1 MENTLTLK
9 TNLNCGSCVAKVT
22 PALNALSDI
31 THWEVDTANPDKLLS
46 VSGKGLK
53 IETLQLA
60 LQSVG
65 FEVKGFASGSVPAKP
80 ISFWADKPLW
90 NRASFNTLNCLI
102 GCTIG
107 DFGMMIYLQAYYTGM
122 NPWIM
127 MALAMATGLTTSV
140 MLETVILKIKESFSW
155 SQSLQT
161 AFGMSFISMLVME
174 FSENITDYLLT
185 GNAVPMH
192 HPFFWQALGISA
204 VMGFL
209 VPLPYNYFKIKKY
222 GKSCH

>member
-9 TNLNCGSCVAKVT
+9 TNLNCGSCVAKVS
-22 PALNALSDI
+22 PALNALQEI
-31 THWEVDTANPDKLLS
+31 THWEVDTANPDKILT
-46 VSGKGLK
+46 VSGNGIK
-53 IETLQLA
+53 IESLQLA

-65 FEVKGFASGSVPAKP
+65 FEVKGLAQNAIHAQP
-80 ISFWADKPLW
+80 IPFWGDKPLW
-90 NRASFNTLNCLI
+90 KRASFNTLNCLI

-107 DFGMMIYLQAYYTGM
+107 DFGMMIYLQAFHPRM
-122 NPWIM
+122 NVMLM

-140 MLETVILKIKESFSW
+140 MLETVILKIRETFSW
-155 SQSLQT
+155 SQALQT

-185 GNAVPMH
+185 GNTVPMH
-192 HPFFWQALGISA
+192 HPFFWQALAISA